1 MKNVKSDVDLKWEY
15 LVIQINIDNKKLDNT
30 KITNPEVASE
40 KLKGSLSPDFLKQQF
55 PDQYQKKK
63 ANSNAPNIVSQ
74 LQSILNKIGEDGWEL
89 VESTTLA
96 NLLIFI
102 FKKPNNTA

>member
-55 PDQYQKKK
+55 PDQYQEKTNEVKD
-63 ANSNAPNIVSQ
+63 PNVGSQ
-74 LQSILNKIGEDGWEL
+74 LQTVLNKVGEDGWEL

-96 NLLIFI
+96 NLFLFI
-102 FKKPNNTA
+102 FKKAKKVT